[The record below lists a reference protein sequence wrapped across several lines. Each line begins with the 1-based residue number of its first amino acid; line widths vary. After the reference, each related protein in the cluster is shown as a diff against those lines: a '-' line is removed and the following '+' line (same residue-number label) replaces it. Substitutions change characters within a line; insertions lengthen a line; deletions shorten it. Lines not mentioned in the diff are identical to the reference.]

1 MSADVSFGMPDRK
14 RLEHALLLIARQH
27 GASPEA
33 AQAATEALA
42 RWRAREP
49 ANEQAAQAAM
59 AAWEAT
65 QGSAL
70 QGEVPLPA
78 THSARVQQ
86 TRRRA
91 LSVLGVAGVAGLAGM
106 LGRWHWLQPLD
117 QMALHTGHGQQLS
130 RHLPDGSQLDLAP
143 GTDASVLLYRQ
154 RREVHLQ
161 QGEIRLNVAHDAER
175 PLEVHTAL
183 GRIRVLGTI
192 FSVALR
198 PAGLQ
203 VSVAQGRVAVWKQ
216 GSMADQP
223 PDALLTAGQGLR
235 LDADGQLAPYSLNAA
250 DVGAWREGW
259 LVFDHTPL
267 TEVVARWNDYL
278 AQPMVLDDAASLQA
292 LRLTGSFKL
301 REPAIFIASLPRSL
315 PVRVQS
321 LPDGRVAIHR
331 R

>member
-1 MSADVSFGMPDRK
+1 MKAEMPERK
-14 RLEHALLLIARQH
+14 RLEYALLLIARQH
-27 GASPEA
+27 GASTEA
-33 AQAATEALA
+33 AQAAAEALG
-42 RWRAREP
+42 RWRASEP
-49 ANEQAAQAAM
+49 ANELAAQAAM
-59 AAWEAT
+59 VGWAQTE
-65 QGSAL
+65 GSAL
-70 QGEVPLPA
+70 QGEMPMPA
-78 THSARVQQ
+78 TQSARAQQ

-106 LGRWHWLQPLD
+106 LGRWHWLQPLE

-130 RHLPDGSQLDLAP
+130 RHLADGSQLDLAP

-161 QGEIRLNVAHDAER
+161 QGEIRLNVAHDAKR

-183 GRIRVLGTI
+183 GRVRVLGTV

-216 GSMADQP
+216 GGMADRP
-223 PDALLTAGQGLR
+223 PDALLSAGQGLR
-235 LDADGQLAPYSLNAA
+235 LDAEGQLAPYSLNAA

-267 TEVVARWNDYL
+267 PEVVARWNDYL

-301 REPAIFIASLPRSL
+301 REPAIFIASLSRSL

-321 LPDGRVAIHR
+321 LPDGRVVIHR